1 MINIKN
7 LWLIEISGVEIWIT
21 ETIFNT
27 WIIMGILILL
37 AIIMRIRMRSFATV
51 PTGAQN
57 IIEAV
62 VEKFDDFAIQ
72 SVGENNRI
80 VVPWFFAVF
89 VFILSSSLFSPFGL
103 RAPTA
108 DWATTFAMAIATFI
122 IMVLRG
128 LSTRGGYYIK
138 SLFEPHFVFFPINLI
153 GELAKPLSLS
163 FRLFGN
169 VLSGTIILTLYY
181 ALTPWLVQIGVPALF
196 HAFFDVVIG
205 FIQTYIFVI
214 ISLMYVSE
222 ASSE

>member
-7 LWLIEISGVEIWIT
+7 LWVIEVSGVEIWIT

-27 WIIMGILILL
+27 WIIMGILILG
-37 AIIMRIRMRSFATV
+37 AIIARIKLRSFATV
-51 PTGAQN
+51 PSGAQN
-57 IIEAV
+57 VIESV
-62 VEKFDDFAIQ
+62 VEKFDDFAI
-72 SVGENNRI
+72 SAVGEKNRV

-89 VFILSSSLFSPFGL
+89 LYILSSSLFSTFGL

-108 DWATTFAMAIATFI
+108 DWATTFAMAIGTFI
-122 IMVLRG
+122 IMIFSGLRN
-128 LSTRGGYYIK
+128 RGGYYIK
-138 SLFEPHFVFFPINLI
+138 SLFEPHFLFFPINLI

-181 ALTPWLVQIGVPALF
+181 ALTPWLVQIGIPALL

-214 ISLMYVSE
+214 ISLMYVNE